1 MYILLIKKKSL
12 FDVICVKKSVSL
24 ICQNGWRFFLSLDI
38 FVDYDNAYIKL
49 FSIELEKSGAFGR
62 KYRAGETND
71 KLHIDTHYMS

>member
-1 MYILLIKKKSL
+1 MTNFWHLSVHITNLKKI

-62 KYRAGETND
+62 KYLGKQMINCT
-71 KLHIDTHYMS
+71 